1 MTENVMTARSEGL
14 DTGSRSGPMPAGKRQ
29 GRERDAPWQTT
40 RKGAERLDAVSGGW
54 CMDFGLFKVAGSDV
68 GNAMRIIT
76 SFIFGAVLLAGIII
90 AYAQTGCSD
99 CRPLPTNPPSP
110 NEGGAPPP
118 GGTGR

>member
-14 DTGSRSGPMPAGKRQ
+14 DEHQLSPEELSP
-29 GRERDAPWQTT
+29 E
-40 RKGAERLDAVSGGW
+40 ELDAVSGAW
-54 CMDFGLFKVAGSDV
+54 SMDFGLFKVTGSDA
-68 GNAMRIIT
+68 GNATRIIT
-76 SFIFGAVLLAGIII
+76 SFLAGTVLLAGIII